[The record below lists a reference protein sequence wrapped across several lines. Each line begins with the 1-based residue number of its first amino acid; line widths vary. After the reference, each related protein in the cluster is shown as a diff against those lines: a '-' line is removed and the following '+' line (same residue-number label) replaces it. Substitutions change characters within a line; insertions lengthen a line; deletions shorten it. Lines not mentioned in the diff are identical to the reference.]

1 MKNLITLDC
10 EQGSEAWRQA
20 RLGIPTAS
28 QYKRIMTN
36 TGAASEQATAYL
48 AELIAERI
56 TGQPADGYTSD
67 DMTRGSELEPQARAA
82 YEFAT
87 GNSVQQVGGVYLDD
101 SRSIMASPDGLMPE
115 LRRGLEIKCPKLSTH
130 IRYILD
136 GVMPREYRL
145 QVQGGM
151 LVTGYDSWDFVSYHP
166 DYTPQTTW
174 ILTVRRDDNII
185 AALEQH
191 LRAFVARLEA
201 EMKGLEQ

>member
-1 MKNLITLDC
+1 
-10 EQGSEAWRQA
+10 
-20 RLGIPTAS
+20 
-28 QYKRIMTN
+28 MTN

-56 TGQPADGYTSD
+56 TGHPADGYTSD
-67 DMTRGSELEPQARAA
+67 DMTRGTELEPQARAA

-87 GNSVQQVGGVYLDD
+87 DNSVQQVGGVYLDD
-101 SRSIMASPDGLMPE
+101 SRNIMASPDGLMPE

-130 IRYILD
+130 IRYILE

-185 AALEQH
+185 AALEKH

-201 EMKGLEQ
+201 EMKELEQ